1 MDKKGHSGDLLQ
13 TLKQLFRRFFMLDL
27 DRRIQSYRQAVKPH
41 RSKQINKSLNE
52 QIDALVAV
60 SSKQSA
66 IPARQ
71 MSDDRSHHDSPSPSK
86 ERDGQTVVATVAPVG
101 HDHFENHT
109 VHRDEDPCMG
119 DQLRESAWSHLHSAL
134 LYARQGDAGR
144 AKLHADIAHQ
154 ALKEAAH
161 YLSEEDY
168 ETLSNQLEQALA
180 EHKSH

>member
-1 MDKKGHSGDLLQ
+1 MDKKGRSGDLLQ

-27 DRRIQSYRQAVKPH
+27 DRRIHTYHQTANTP
-41 RSKQINKSLNE
+41 RSQHITRSLNE
-52 QIDALVAV
+52 QIDELVAV

-66 IPARQ
+66 IPARKI
-71 MSDDRSHHDSPSPSK
+71 SDDQSQHGSQSPPQQQDRHTEGASV
-86 ERDGQTVVATVAPVG
+86 TTVG
-101 HDHFENHT
+101 HDYFEKHT
-109 VHRDEDPCMG
+109 GHRDEDLGMG
-119 DQLRESAWSHLHSAL
+119 DKLRESAWSHLHSAL

-161 YLSEEDY
+161 YLSEE
-168 ETLSNQLEQALA
+168 EFEALSNQLEQALA

>member
-1 MDKKGHSGDLLQ
+1 MDKQHQSGDLLQ

-27 DRRIQSYRQAVKPH
+27 DRRIHSYHQSANPH
-41 RSKQINKSLNE
+41 RSQHINKSLNQ
-52 QIDALVAV
+52 QIDALVAA
-60 SSKQSA
+60 SAKQSA
-66 IPARQ
+66 ISVRQ
-71 MSDDRSHHDSPSPSK
+71 ITEDRSLPESQSPPQAQK
-86 ERDGQTVVATVAPVG
+86 AQPVVMAVTQVG
-101 HDHFENHT
+101 HDYFENHP
-109 VHRDEDPCMG
+109 VHRDEAPCMG

-168 ETLSNQLEQALA
+168 ETLSNKLEEALA
-180 EHKSH
+180 EHQPH